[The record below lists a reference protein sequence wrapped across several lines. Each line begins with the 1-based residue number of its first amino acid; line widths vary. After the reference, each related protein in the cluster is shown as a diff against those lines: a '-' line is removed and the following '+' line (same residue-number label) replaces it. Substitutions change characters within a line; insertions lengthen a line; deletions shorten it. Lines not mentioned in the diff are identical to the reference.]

1 MKIKLKIEA
10 FGFPV
15 GTVTEVDDSQGKQM
29 VQDGDAVE
37 VKASG
42 RKTLKDKALN
52 AKG

>member
-37 VKASG
+37 VKGGG
-42 RKTLKDKALN
+42 RKKIKDKAMS